1 MIQGSKSFEKL
12 ALLFFGIGWIIVGI
26 RTLFE
31 PIYFFRG
38 AYVDF
43 TGYNKLVGSGLIILG
58 IAFIGMYF
66 YNSKR

>member
-1 MIQGSKSFEKL
+1 MTQSTKGFEQL
-12 ALLFFGIGWIIVGI
+12 ALLFFGIGWIMFGI

-43 TGYNKLVGSGLIILG
+43 TGYNKLVGSGLIIIG
-58 IAFIGMYF
+58 IAFICVYLRRR
-66 YNSKR
+66 S

>member
-1 MIQGSKSFEKL
+1 MS
-12 ALLFFGIGWIIVGI
+12 WILVGI

-43 TGYNKLVGSGLIILG
+43 TGHNKLVGSGLIIVG
-58 IAFIGMYF
+58 IIFVYIYF
-66 YNSKR
+66 RKKSQ